1 MRKKREK
8 EVEAKKKKKRA
19 KNEAN
24 TNVNVI
30 EFGLFTRRSMDVEVW
45 PWAPGPKEGPEQ
57 SHTSWYE

>member
-8 EVEAKKKKKRA
+8 EVEAKKEKRA

-30 EFGLFTRRSMDVEVW
+30 EFGSFTRRSVEVEVW
-45 PWAPGPKEGPEQ
+45 LWPQCLRKDL
-57 SHTSWYE
+57 SNHTLHGVN